1 MDTEQQERFR
11 KAVDR
16 KSDEAEAASH
26 QHPREQSPEAQAIQE
41 GNQRTKIDTAH
52 TQDELSVRDKN
63 SGKGHKTADKWNQ

>member
-16 KSDEAEAASH
+16 KSAEAEAASH
-26 QHPREQSPEAQAIQE
+26 QPRREPSPAAQEIDEAT
-41 GNQRTKIDTAH
+41 QRERTDTAH
-52 TQDELSVRDKN
+52 TQDEFSVRDKN